1 MDNTSKG
8 GKMKREGNNKFTLEE
23 CHKNFAIEL
32 NNLVWKLLSKL
43 DRTDKENNE
52 MINAAHASLYHWSK
66 IGEAVN
72 LQRGEWL
79 ISRVYAVLN
88 RSEPAVYHAKNC
100 LELTRK
106 HNLIDFDLA
115 FSYEGMARAYAT
127 SGKREEALNYIKL
140 AEKAGKEIKNKK
152 DREIFFSDF
161 ESEPW
166 YGVQ

>member
-1 MDNTSKG
+1 
-8 GKMKREGNNKFTLEE
+8 MKDENNKFTSEE

-32 NNLVWKLLSKL
+32 NNLVWGLLSKL
-43 DRTDKENNE
+43 DRTSRENDE

-88 RSEPAVYHAKNC
+88 RSEPAVYHANNC
-100 LELTRK
+100 LELTK
-106 HNLIDFDLA
+106 EHNLIDFDLA

-127 SGKREEALNYIKL
+127 SGIREEALNYIKL
-140 AEKAGKEIKNKK
+140 AEKAGKEIKEKV
-152 DREIFFSDF
+152 DREIFFNTF
-161 ESEPW
+161 VSEPW
-166 YGVQ
+166 YGVK